1 MDSKGVTIE
10 YIDDV
15 KPLDSI
21 DSDLEKDIEI
31 FDPKVEAAIRRK
43 YDMRILPIVTMVYL
57 LAFIDR

>member
-10 YIDDV
+10 YIDDA